1 MFLLAGL
8 AERRRELATL
18 IAVGAEPG
26 QMRASV
32 TGETIVVGLAGIL
45 SGLVTGGLIALALLQ
60 ILAGVFDP
68 PADLPAVPVIGIAA
82 IVGSI
87 AVALTIAVAI
97 ADRGIARLGVVS
109 ALRER

>member
-1 MFLLAGL
+1 M

-18 IAVGAEPG
+18 VAIGAEPG
-26 QMRASV
+26 QVRRSV
-32 TGETIVVGLAGIL
+32 AGETVVVGLAGIL
-45 SGLVTGGLIALALLQ
+45 SGLVTGSLVAIALLQ

-68 PADLPAVPVIGIAA
+68 PANVPAVPLVA
-82 IVGSI
+82 IVAMVACVSL
-87 AVALTIAVAI
+87 ALVVALWI